1 MKKTIKRVFVSYLLI
16 WNTVSLAQTTAVDT
30 VFNINKTPIWNY
42 VFLRNTTKE
51 FLETAKGLEQNL
63 ISFKDKVGNEEE
75 RRLAL
80 QQAVEMADLNRSLA
94 NLGVSYAHQSK
105 AISEK
110 NADIANLR
118 VGNKDAQILDGAG
131 TLRFMKKKHEE
142 IASSGFWKYFA
153 AGAAAV
159 AGAVVTVATAG
170 GAAIPIIAGIAGGT
184 AGVGGAAAGRVE
196 EQRDIEDRD
205 AITERQTQDQ
215 INQMARERA
224 ELEAMSEVAQEQI
237 ELDSISLQQAFKNS
251 EIAKT
256 EYSHAVEMLN
266 LFNNDTSL
274 YPKKE
279 IIKELEK
286 ILDTY
291 IQYSIVLARLTEK
304 AYQAEEV
311 VISDVVKSYVDY
323 TTGSTGSW
331 LAADRIL
338 LDLNTIEFSRIT
350 QKKQKPNFSTYTLS
364 LRNKDPIQLEQLRT
378 RGHMNFDITQFELD
392 LAFPGTY
399 ARTIKDIDVNVIA
412 LADVG
417 GIKGQLTKE
426 GLSWKKVPAGIAGE
440 YSIDDWLKYV
450 PSGYKS
456 MIFADETETLIFP
469 RFRGASQTPGLLDVL
484 EGKALCGTYTLEL
497 PKYSNRFDYNT
508 IVDVIITI
516 QFASYFDPVLKAMV
530 ETEIC
535 EMHRAQEFSN
545 SRILSVS
552 MPLIQPDEWYEFRN
566 PVEQDTL
573 WHKRRYLPFF
583 IERGYLPTN
592 QLNPRLNE
600 LSVSFLYHNRFAN
613 FKFSVTSMAMN
624 PQSELAGQDGQID
637 PLHLDTLQL
646 DWFHDF
652 APLVGKSSPG
662 SLENDTVFVH
672 YADSL
677 KLSKKHTNMPDNSD
691 EAYELWILKIEAD
704 SNSALCLKDN
714 AGNSTDIFDES
725 KLLEIQDVAMNFGY
739 QFSYDFCQFSGRV
752 YAYMDVDED
761 TTRVRGIDAQR
772 HKVPYLHVREGGR
785 YIKKTQQ
792 RLAWYEWK
800 PNIADSSFTLDRII
814 HKDEYA
820 DLVPFYSFLKTK
832 TPIEEIEV
840 KFDLKN
846 VGDEAIIYGSPSWIA
861 MKVKKVS
868 RDELEL
874 KFLVDLEKR
883 EMFKEDN
890 IFLLRRQRVTV
901 FIKKEK
907 DIAGLP
913 RLGKINMPPGKANI
927 FTIPTKQKFVVAGDP
942 GKKLSKPERIASQK
956 KGVIESDSYF
966 FIGQPVHL
974 IFRYLNLP
982 GLESLSTVD
991 ITILEYDSA
1000 RGNPKYSRLFN
1011 RPPLFYRWRND
1022 SETNFALRIHRDDYP
1037 GVKDKPNFIL
1047 RDLKFSDYAR
1057 F

>member
-16 WNTVSLAQTTAVDT
+16 WNTVSLAQTSAVDT
-30 VFNINKTPIWNY
+30 VFSINKTPIWDY

-63 ISFKDKVGNEEE
+63 ISFKDKVGSEEE

-94 NLGVSYAHQSK
+94 NLGVSYADQSK

-118 VGNKDAQILDGAG
+118 VGNKDAQISEGAG

-142 IASSGFWKYFA
+142 IESRGFWRQVGRVA
-153 AGAAAV
+153 AGVTAAAATMV
-159 AGAVVTVATAG
+159 SMGASGIVGASLHLTGAFG
-170 GAAIPIIAGIAGGT
+170 GAIA
-184 AGVGGAAAGRVE
+184 E
-196 EQRDIEDRD
+196 ERDIDDRD

-224 ELEAMSEVAQEQI
+224 ELEAMSIVAQEQI
-237 ELDSISLQQAFKNS
+237 ELDSISLRQAFKNL
-251 EIAKT
+251 EIADT

-378 RGHMNFDITQFELD
+378 RGLMNFDITQFELD

-412 LADVG
+412 LADAG

-450 PSGYKS
+450 PSGYKA

-469 RFRGASQTPGLLDVL
+469 RFRGVSQTPGLLDVL

-646 DWFHDF
+646 EWRSNF

-662 SLENDTVFVH
+662 SVENDTVFVH
-672 YADSL
+672 YANSDPLNPDSL
-677 KLSKKHTNMPDNSD
+677 SWKQTNMPDSSD
-691 EAYELWILKIEAD
+691 EAYELWILKIEA
-704 SNSALCLKDN
+704 KDN
-714 AGNSTDIFDES
+714 PLLSKKDNVNEFDES

-739 QFSYDFCQFSGRV
+739 RFSYDFCQFSGRV

-761 TTRVRGIDAQR
+761 TTWVRGIDAQR

-785 YIKKTQQ
+785 PVKKTQE

-800 PNIADSSFTLDRII
+800 PSIADSSFTLERII

-820 DLVPFYSFLKTK
+820 DLVPFYSFLRTK

-874 KFLVDLEKR
+874 KFQVDLEKR
-883 EMFKEDN
+883 EMFKEDS
-890 IFLLRRQRVTV
+890 IFLLRPQRVTV
-901 FIKKEK
+901 SIKKDK
-907 DIAGLP
+907 DITGP
-913 RLGKINMPPGKANI
+913 QPPGKTNR
-927 FTIPTKQKFVVAGDP
+927 FTIPTRQKFDVLGDP

-966 FIGQPVHL
+966 FKGQPVHL

-991 ITILEYDSA
+991 VTILEYESA